1 MKTITLGKKI
11 GLGFGSLILIATLL
25 GTLALVNMR
34 SVSTQSQ
41 KLSTQFV
48 PETQVA
54 GNFGGALATAQLAVR
69 SYGLTADNNYLETAR
84 KELSEVHVQLAAA
97 QKLSDE
103 NADLVKLKEHLG
115 EITPTLKEYEQAVD
129 ATETQNKE
137 IITDRDKLNQAAAD
151 FIANIDK
158 LIQGQAEKQ
167 SKEIEAFAEA
177 GKLKERALKLTLANQ
192 IRGEGNA
199 ARIAVFKSQALRDPA
214 LINDGLKGFET
225 MDSKF
230 DQLAALLTIPADVNE
245 LKQVQTDAH
254 TYRDTMKEL
263 LGASLSLT
271 EIGKKR
277 AVVADKLSQMGD
289 EVQNTGMA
297 RTVDAA
303 NESTRKLSAASTTL
317 LIGLIVAIIVG
328 ISLALYLTRS
338 ITRPIAEV
346 VGVLRLVAKGD
357 LTQRMEVKSKDE
369 IGQMATSLNEM
380 SEALSQVVADV
391 AKAADNVSSG
401 SSEMSAT
408 AQQLSQGAS
417 EQAASAEETTSSM
430 EEMTS
435 SIQQNAENAKQT
447 DKLASKAADDAK
459 VSGGAVAQ
467 TVSSMK
473 EIAEK
478 INIIEEI
485 ARKTD
490 LLALNAAVEAARAG
504 EHGKGF
510 AVVASEVRKLAERS
524 QGAAAE
530 ITKLATGGVNVA
542 QGAGE
547 MLTNLVPDIRK
558 TAELVQ
564 EINAASAEQNTGA
577 NQVNKAIQQLD
588 QVIQQNASAAEE
600 MASTAEELSSQ
611 AEQLQH
617 TISFF
622 KLDDSARK
630 RSQAPAPAHQ
640 ASTNG
645 KKPVVASQWHNDKP
659 RATKPAK
666 PVIELGTEKGNGNG
680 HSNGHGDAKDKE
692 FTTY

>member
-25 GTLALVNMR
+25 GGLALINMR
-34 SVSTQSQ
+34 LVSGQAQ

-48 PETQVA
+48 PESQIA
-54 GNFGGALATAQLAVR
+54 GEFNSALATAQLAVR
-69 SYGLTADNNYLETAR
+69 SYGLTADENYLEAGR
-84 KELSEVHVQLAAA
+84 KGLAEVHVHLAAA

-103 NADLVKLKEHLG
+103 NADLVKLKDHLG
-115 EITPTLKEYEQAVD
+115 QITPALKDYEQLVD
-129 ATETQNKE
+129 VTEAKNKE
-137 IITDRDKLNQAAAD
+137 IITDRDRLNQSAAD

-158 LIQGQAEKQ
+158 LIEGQAERQ
-167 SKEIEAFAEA
+167 AKEIEAFAEA
-177 GKLKERALKLTLANQ
+177 GKLKERALKLALANQ

-199 ARIAVFKSQALRDPA
+199 ARIAVFKSQALRDPK
-214 LINDGLKGFET
+214 LIEEGLKGFET
-225 MDSKF
+225 MDGKF
-230 DQLAALLTIPADVNE
+230 EQLLALLIVQADIAE
-245 LKQVQTDAH
+245 LKQVQNDAH
-254 TYRDTMKEL
+254 AYRDTMKAL
-263 LGASLSLT
+263 MGDYVALSD
-271 EIGKKR
+271 ISKKR
-277 AVVADKLSQMGD
+277 ADIAEKLGAMGD
-289 EVQNTGMA
+289 EIQSTGMT

-303 NESTRKLSAASTTL
+303 NESTHKLGAASTTL
-317 LIGLIVAIIVG
+317 LIGLVVAILVG

-346 VGVLRLVAKGD
+346 VAVLKNVAKGD
-357 LTQRMEVKSKDE
+357 LTQRMEIKSQDE

-380 SEALSQVVADV
+380 SDSLSQVVADV
-391 AKAADNVSSG
+391 TKAADNVSSG

-447 DKLASKAADDAK
+447 DKLASKAAEDAK

-547 MLTNLVPDIRK
+547 MLTQLVPDIRK

-577 NQVNKAIQQLD
+577 MQVNKAIQQLD

-622 KLDDSARK
+622 KLDDTLRK
-630 RSQAPAPAHQ
+630 RSQVAVAPPVSH
-640 ASTNG
+640 S
-645 KKPVVASQWHNDKP
+645 KKAAVAAAWQPDKP
-659 RATKPAK
+659 RITKPVKHA
-666 PVIELGTEKGNGNG
+666 IELGAEASHG

-692 FTTY
+692 FTSY